1 MAARAGVE
9 IDPPVESDRL
19 NQGATTSHRC
29 TDRFIKLRISINPHL
44 IQLPLQE
51 DVSFGASVQPRR
63 FVLSIPA
70 LICNGPKN
78 GHSEFRGGR
87 NDKFSGN
94 HQKVHFEI
102 FPGAP
107 QHFRIYVY
115 TADIPSSY
123 YLILCWTASNCPA
136 QYRRCLS
143 FHRWRSPTMSAFSSF
158 VSSDSCP
165 VFLSGVLSSLR
176 MPFFCR
182 YPSFDFP
189 VAVDI
194 SCDYTCIYSLGSRIL
209 SLDFSPMRI
218 LKSTVSSLSLVFNN
232 FVCLLLIF
240 ISYSLH
246 ETVFSLFIISSTET
260 SLASRHHRLVV
271 WKH

>member
-1 MAARAGVE
+1 MVIQNFAEEETINFPE
-9 IDPPVESDRL
+9 I
-19 NQGATTSHRC
+19 
-29 TDRFIKLRISINPHL
+29 IKKFNSKFFLERPMT
-44 IQLPLQE
+44 
-51 DVSFGASVQPRR
+51 
-63 FVLSIPA
+63 
-70 LICNGPKN
+70 
-78 GHSEFRGGR
+78 SEFT
-87 NDKFSGN
+87 STPL
-94 HQKVHFEI
+94 I
-102 FPGAP
+102 FLHHIISFYAERHRIAP
-107 QHFRIYVY
+107 HSIAAV
-115 TADIPSSY
+115 
-123 YLILCWTASNCPA
+123 
-136 QYRRCLS
+136 
-143 FHRWRSPTMSAFSSF
+143 SPMAFSDN
-158 VSSDSCP
+158 VSVFIIRFFRFLSC
-165 VFLSGVLSSLR
+165 FLSGVLSSLR

-194 SCDYTCIYSLGSRIL
+194 SCDYTCICSLGSRIL

-271 WKH
+271 